1 MASSIRADRF
11 VGRVLLMVA
20 CVWVTSMFYFPFE
33 FNALLGVNTKMM
45 LAAVSLVLLLW
56 KMAILRDFKMDKDFL
71 VISIFA
77 GLVSMC
83 GLFSVTY
90 NNTDDY
96 AYATYITSAW
106 VWWGAAYTACQFIKW
121 IHGRLTAELI
131 ISYLV
136 AVSVMQCSIAL
147 AIDLNPA
154 FKQWVMSIFATGDM
168 FFRRG
173 NVQRMFGIGCAL
185 DVAGIRFA
193 LVLVAMM
200 FMKMQR
206 EASKWYVDML
216 FYLMFFYI
224 AVVGNMIGRT
234 TLVGL
239 GVGFAY
245 LAFVSLRQLRRI
257 ENRYLAMW
265 RRVLIILAVFIPI
278 VVFLYQTNPRLRKN
292 FRFGFEGF
300 VNLIEKGEW
309 KVSSN
314 ETLQSMYVWPD
325 NSKTW
330 AIGDGYFSNPVKT
343 DPYYTG
349 EYTLGN
355 FYMESDVGYV
365 RFIFYFG
372 LMGLVMFSI
381 YMLKVGMVCLRK
393 LPQWKT
399 LFLLFLIV
407 HFTVWFKVATDT
419 FLIFAMFLCLDKENE
434 NENENKYQ
442 NENQNENENGYENE
456 NENQN
461 GNEVV
466 LAPITG

>member
-1 MASSIRADRF
+1 MASSIRVDERIL
-11 VGRVLLMVA
+11 RIIMMVA

-33 FNALLGVNTKMM
+33 FNALLGINTKMM
-45 LAAVSLVLLLW
+45 LAALALVLLLW
-56 KMAILRDFKMDKDFL
+56 KMAIQRDFKMDKDFL

-96 AYATYITSAW
+96 AYATYLTSAW

-131 ISYLV
+131 VYYLV
-136 AVSVMQCSIAL
+136 AVSVMQCTIAL

-168 FFRRG
+168 YFKHG

-206 EASKWYVDML
+206 EASKWYVDLL

-234 TLVGL
+234 ALVGL

-257 ENRYLAMW
+257 ESRYLAMW
-265 RRVLIILAVFIPI
+265 KRVLLILAIFVPI
-278 VVFLYQTNPRLRKN
+278 VVFLYQSNPQLRKN

-314 ETLQSMYVWPD
+314 ETLKSMYVWPD
-325 NSKTW
+325 NAKTW
-330 AIGDGYFSNPVKT
+330 AIGDAYFTNPIHT

-349 EYTLGN
+349 KITGGY
-355 FYMESDVGYV
+355 YMGSDVGYV

-372 LMGLVMFSI
+372 LIGLVMFSI
-381 YMLKVGMVCLRK
+381 YMLKVGAVCMRK

-399 LFLLFLIV
+399 LFLLFLVV
-407 HFTVWFKVATDT
+407 HFIVWFKVATDT
-419 FLIFAMFLCLDKENE
+419 FLIFALFLCLDNV
-434 NENENKYQ
+434 NV
-442 NENQNENENGYENE
+442 NE

-461 GNEVV
+461 EKQNQNANAYQNENENAVV